1 MARDRE
7 IEATKA
13 RLAEQRGQADP
24 GESPPLRLVQT
35 PVDTSDAD
43 AIAMR
48 QAAGAEVWPDDEPTV
63 IDLLAEHHEDDEP
76 TDTESE
82 PIGSLLDRYDDA
94 DDGEVEGPS
103 VLTLLADQAED
114 L

>member
-35 PVDTSDAD
+35 PVDTSDA
-43 AIAMR
+43 IAMR

-63 IDLLAEHHEDDEP
+63 IDLLAEQHQEDESAEP
-76 TDTESE
+76 E
-82 PIGSLLDRYDDA
+82 PMGSILDCYADA

-103 VLTLLADQAED
+103 VFTLLVDQAED